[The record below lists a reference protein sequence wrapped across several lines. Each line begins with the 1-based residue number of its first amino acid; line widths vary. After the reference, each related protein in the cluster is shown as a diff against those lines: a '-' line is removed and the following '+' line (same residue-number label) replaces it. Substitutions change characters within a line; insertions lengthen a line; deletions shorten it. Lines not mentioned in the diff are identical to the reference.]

1 MHGTNRMTNMRPPH
15 RTAMQ
20 ERAEHLHPSTQRQSV
35 RNLAVIESFED
46 RLDGLTKEIRRGG
59 AS

>member
-1 MHGTNRMTNMRPPH
+1 MHRTNRMTNMRPPH
-15 RTAMQ
+15 Q
-20 ERAEHLHPSTQRQSV
+20 ERAERLHPSTQRQSV

-46 RLDGLTKEIRRGG
+46 RLDGLTQEISRGG